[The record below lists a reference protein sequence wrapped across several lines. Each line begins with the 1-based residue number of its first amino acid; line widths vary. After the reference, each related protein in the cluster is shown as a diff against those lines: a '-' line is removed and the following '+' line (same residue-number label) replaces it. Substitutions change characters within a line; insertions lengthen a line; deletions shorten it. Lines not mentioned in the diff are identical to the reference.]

1 MKEGVIVKKIALGE
15 SDFRS
20 IIENNEYF
28 VDKSLLIKEIFEDSS
43 RIILI
48 PRPRRFGKTLN
59 LSMIRYFVER
69 CDEDRRYLF
78 NNLLIEK
85 EKDIMKR
92 QGIYPTIYLTFKDEK
107 HDKFEDFQMK
117 LAFFVSEI
125 YKKHYYL
132 YESLTFQVDKDY
144 FDKIINKVSTKAEL
158 EMSLKNLSKYLYD
171 YYGEKIIILI
181 DEYDTP
187 IQHSYFS
194 VIYDDTIAFMR
205 NFLSNT
211 LKDNIYLEKALLT
224 GILRVARE
232 SIFSGLNNLDVYS
245 ILKEGYSDKFGF
257 TEVEIEKMLNDF
269 NIVEEK
275 DEFKRWYN
283 GYLFGNTVIY
293 NPWST
298 LSYLKDKNEYFMPYW
313 VNTSENKII
322 KTILAKGSDG
332 LKKSFEELLKGNTI
346 ETTIDENI
354 IMSDIEA
361 NENNVWSFLLLSGYL
376 KVVDKIRKEDEIYYE
391 VAIPNVEVKHMYN
404 KIIKDWASES
414 YVSSEYN
421 EMLKAL
427 INFDYEVF
435 EEIFIDYVEKSL
447 SYFDVSG
454 EEPERVY
461 HSFVLGMLVA
471 LNNTHYVLSNRES
484 GYGRYDVMVIPK
496 DITKPGIIIEFKR
509 ARKNNKKTIEQL
521 IEEAKTQIED
531 KKYETELLSRGITDI
546 KKLVIVFKGKEVSV
560 NNVT

>member
-194 VIYDDTIAFMR
+194 GIYDDTIAFMR

-354 IMSDIEA
+354 IMADIEA

-521 IEEAKTQIED
+521 IEEAKKQIED

-546 KKLVIVFKGKEVSV
+546 KKLVIVFKGKEVFV
-560 NNVT
+560 NDVT

>member
-1 MKEGVIVKKIALGE
+1 MKKIALGE

-85 EKDIMKR
+85 EQDIMKR

-194 VIYDDTIAFMR
+194 GIYDDTIAFMR

-269 NIVEEK
+269 NIVKEK

-322 KTILAKGSDG
+322 KTILSKGSDG

-346 ETTIDENI
+346 ETAIDENI
-354 IMSDIEA
+354 IMADIEA

-376 KVVDKIRKEDEIYYE
+376 KVVDNIRKEDEIYYE

>member
-1 MKEGVIVKKIALGE
+1 MKKIALGE

-194 VIYDDTIAFMR
+194 GIYDDTIAFMR

-269 NIVEEK
+269 NIVKEK

-346 ETTIDENI
+346 ETAIDENI
-354 IMSDIEA
+354 IMADIEA

-376 KVVDKIRKEDEIYYE
+376 KVVNKIRKEDEIYYE

-521 IEEAKTQIED
+521 IEEAKKQIED

>member
-1 MKEGVIVKKIALGE
+1 MKKIALGE

-107 HDKFEDFQMK
+107 YDKFEDFQMK

-194 VIYDDTIAFMR
+194 GIYDDTIAFMR

-269 NIVEEK
+269 NIVKEK

-322 KTILAKGSDG
+322 KTILSKGSDG

-354 IMSDIEA
+354 IVADIEA

-376 KVVDKIRKEDEIYYE
+376 KVVNKIRKEDEIYYE

-461 HSFVLGMLVA
+461 HGFVLGMLVA

>member
-1 MKEGVIVKKIALGE
+1 M
-15 SDFRS
+15 
-20 IIENNEYF
+20 
-28 VDKSLLIKEIFEDSS
+28 
-43 RIILI
+43 
-48 PRPRRFGKTLN
+48 
-59 LSMIRYFVER
+59 
-69 CDEDRRYLF
+69 
-78 NNLLIEK
+78 
-85 EKDIMKR
+85 
-92 QGIYPTIYLTFKDEK
+92 
-107 HDKFEDFQMK
+107 
-117 LAFFVSEI
+117 
-125 YKKHYYL
+125 
-132 YESLTFQVDKDY
+132 DKDY
-144 FDKIINKVSTKAEL
+144 FNKIINRRGTKAEL
-158 EMSLKNLSKYLYD
+158 EMALKNLCKYLYE
-171 YYGEKIIILI
+171 YHGQKAIVLI

-194 VIYDDTIAFMR
+194 GIYDETVAFMR

-211 LKDNIYLEKALLT
+211 LKDNIYLEKAVLT

-354 IMSDIEA
+354 IMADIEA

-376 KVVDKIRKEDEIYYE
+376 KVVDKIRKEDEIYYK

-461 HSFVLGMLVA
+461 HGFVLGMLVA

>member
-1 MKEGVIVKKIALGE
+1 MKKIALGE

-194 VIYDDTIAFMR
+194 GIYDDTIAFMR

-269 NIVEEK
+269 NIVKEK

-354 IMSDIEA
+354 IMADIEA

-461 HSFVLGMLVA
+461 HGFVLGMLVA